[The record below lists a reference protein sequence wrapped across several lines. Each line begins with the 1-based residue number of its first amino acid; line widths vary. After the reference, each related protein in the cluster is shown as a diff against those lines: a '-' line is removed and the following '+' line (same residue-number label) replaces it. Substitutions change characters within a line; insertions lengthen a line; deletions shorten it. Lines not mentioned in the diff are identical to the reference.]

1 MALDKVPLLLVTFA
15 SYYVAATAPNPP
27 AAPQEISRYPPGDR
41 LLSSFAP
48 AIWEAVKRL
57 LLLVVFCEI
66 ITLVSIHYSA
76 SVLSQTILSVLLRA
90 PIHKSASP
98 SVTPVF
104 ILSLFLLVWGGYM
117 RWASY
122 RALGRLY
129 TYEVSIRD
137 HHKLVT
143 TGPYSV
149 IRHPGYIGSA
159 VASTGI
165 LLCAF
170 GPGSWMLE
178 CGWLDLLWAKIFA
191 ALVIAFK
198 VFCHFQFIRRTSAED
213 KMMRAQFGAQWDEWA
228 KNVPYKLV
236 PGIF

>member
-1 MALDKVPLLLVTFA
+1 MALDKVPLLLVVLV

-27 AAPQEISRYPPGDR
+27 AAPQEISKYPPGDR
-41 LLSSFAP
+41 LSGFGLT
-48 AIWEAVKRL
+48 IWVAVKRL
-57 LLLVVFCEI
+57 LLFVVLCEI
-66 ITLVSIHYSA
+66 TTIVSLHYPTGVFAQAMSTVQTPDHKLASPSITPA
-76 SVLSQTILSVLLRA
+76 FILSV
-90 PIHKSASP
+90 
-98 SVTPVF
+98 
-104 ILSLFLLVWGGYM
+104 FLTVWGGYL

-149 IRHPGYIGSA
+149 IRHPGYISSA
-159 VASTGI
+159 CACTGI

-191 ALVIAFK
+191 ALMITFK
-198 VFCHFQFIRRTSAED
+198 VFCHIQFIQRTSAED